1 MQTTANTIESYDT
14 KEFPLLGALYEED
27 VLDVSVTATARSVRS
42 DYGVPGSPVWDEIEG
57 VEIEEYEINGVGYS
71 PKEVIK
77 KWGVDAENTLNQIC
91 ADRAVEMGEWE

>member
-1 MQTTANTIESYDT
+1 MQTTTYAIESYDV
-14 KEFPLLGALYEED
+14 KEFPLLSVFYEED
-27 VLDVSVTATARSVRS
+27 ALDVFITATARSVRS
-42 DYGVPGSPVWDEIEG
+42 DYGVPGSPVWDEIED

-77 KWGVDAENTLNQIC
+77 KWGADAEDTLHQIC